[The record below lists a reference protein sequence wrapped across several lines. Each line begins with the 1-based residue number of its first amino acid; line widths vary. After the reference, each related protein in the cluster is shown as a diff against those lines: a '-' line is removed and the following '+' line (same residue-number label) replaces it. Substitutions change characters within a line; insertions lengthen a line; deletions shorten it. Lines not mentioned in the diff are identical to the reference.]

1 MTLRIGRIKRS
12 YTLKEERLGLI
23 YRRPSYLPTGTHPSP
38 RSVSAWRLLNS
49 SGILSSIRRLT
60 LSSHWSLMGN
70 IAIHHWGVARGRT
83 WLVLLLHCSATVTR
97 RDSMQITMII
107 LCTKKTFP
115 RQESVS
121 LVMNRMIVTA
131 VTLESDLV
139 QEDIP
144 RMTTR
149 VAT

>member
-1 MTLRIGRIKRS
+1 
-12 YTLKEERLGLI
+12 
-23 YRRPSYLPTGTHPSP
+23 
-38 RSVSAWRLLNS
+38 
-49 SGILSSIRRLT
+49 
-60 LSSHWSLMGN
+60 
-70 IAIHHWGVARGRT
+70 
-83 WLVLLLHCSATVTR
+83 
-97 RDSMQITMII
+97 MQITMII

>member
-1 MTLRIGRIKRS
+1 MQI
-12 YTLKEERLGLI
+12 TLKGRRVKGL
-23 YRRPSYLPTGTHPSP
+23 SYSQCGTEA
-38 RSVSAWRLLNS
+38 VFTNK
-49 SGILSSIRRLT
+49 
-60 LSSHWSLMGN
+60 
-70 IAIHHWGVARGRT
+70 
-83 WLVLLLHCSATVTR
+83 
-97 RDSMQITMII
+97 MQITMII
-107 LCTKKTFP
+107 LGTKKTFP

-121 LVMNRMIVTA
+121 LVMNRIIVTA